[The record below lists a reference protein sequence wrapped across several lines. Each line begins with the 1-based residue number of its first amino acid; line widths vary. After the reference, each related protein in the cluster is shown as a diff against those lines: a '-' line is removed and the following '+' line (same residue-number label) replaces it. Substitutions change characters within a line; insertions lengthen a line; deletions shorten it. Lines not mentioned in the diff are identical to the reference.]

1 MLFTVAK
8 AWKKY
13 GEWSMRQDLE
23 GYDELLTWRCGM
35 MGAGVVLSFGGTLK
49 SLRELLKSS
58 YQDQV
63 NQNLWS

>member
-1 MLFTVAK
+1 
-8 AWKKY
+8 
-13 GEWSMRQDLE
+13 MRQDLE